1 MSEYFYLASSLPALK
16 TDQSVPVSTSVFLE
30 TCGRLM
36 KASDFQLL
44 QSAKLSG
51 FNQEPSENSLLA
63 KWEAFECGIR
73 NELVRL
79 RAKKLGIDPE
89 PHLHRSF
96 LNPQTAALARE
107 IFDDQSPLQA
117 EQRYIGAL
125 WTVLEELQ
133 ACQSFNLEFLLV
145 YYLKL
150 QLLER
155 SDSIGFNA
163 GKEQLESIIIGESQQ

>member
-1 MSEYFYLASSLPALK
+1 MSEYFYLASSLPELK
-16 TDQSVPVSTSVFLE
+16 TDQNVPISTSEFLE

-51 FNQEPSENSLLA
+51 FNEEPSENSLLA
-63 KWEAFECGIR
+63 KWQAFEYGIR

-79 RAKKLGIDPE
+79 RSKKLSLDPE
-89 PHLHRSF
+89 PHLRRAF
-96 LNPQTAALARE
+96 MNPQMAALARE
-107 IFDDQSPLQA
+107 IFEEPSPLQA
-117 EQRYIGAL
+117 EQRYIRSL
-125 WTVLEELQ
+125 WAVLEELQ
-133 ACQSFNLEFLLV
+133 ACQSFNLEFLLI

-155 SDSIGFNA
+155 SDLIGFNT
-163 GKEQLESIIIGESQQ
+163 GKQQLESIIIGESHQ